1 MNSKYF
7 SYAYTPEDYNLL
19 KNNNNLW
26 NINSIQ
32 KPVNNE
38 LLDAGDFP
46 NNIVEYFWISK
57 DKIRWDKEIN
67 SLMKL
72 NNGNY
77 AYFYSGETL
86 GGFQQAIIE
95 NKYSSSLDLKDT
107 DDFFATTM
115 ELYICKDYEDLID
128 LIKNIKNPLVYKYYL
143 LDTNKI

>member
-1 MNSKYF
+1 MNIYLLNKYF
-7 SYAYTPEDYNLL
+7 NLL

-32 KPVNNE
+32 KPINNE

-67 SLMKL
+67 SFMKL

-86 GGFQQAIIE
+86 NGFQQAIIE
-95 NKYSSSLDLKDT
+95 NKFCSSLDLRHT

-115 ELYICKDYEDLID
+115 ELYVCKDLEGLIQ
-128 LIKNIKNPLVYKYYL
+128 LIKNDMNPLLYKYYL
-143 LDTNKI
+143 LDISKK

>member
-1 MNSKYF
+1 MNSKF
-7 SYAYTPEDYNLL
+7 FNLL

-46 NNIVEYFWISK
+46 NNIVAYFWVST
-57 DKIRWDKEIN
+57 DKIRWDIEIN
-67 SLMKL
+67 SFMKL

-86 GGFQQAIIE
+86 GGFEQAILQ
-95 NKYSSSLDLKDT
+95 NKFSSSLDLRNT

-115 ELYICKDYEDLID
+115 ELYICKDFEGLVELIR
-128 LIKNIKNPLVYKYYL
+128 NNGNPLIYKYYL
-143 LDTNKI
+143 LDIKKN